1 MVFQKRAARVTGLSV
16 MMRAASRPQFPH
28 LSTGKKVVSGLR
40 GRRPSRVSPLW
51 VPEGCFPSPAWMM
64 SLSHVISGPLFFSP
78 LFCPHVISGPP
89 PRDFWSSLFL
99 PLVSGSAPNVISNPS
114 HVVSGPPCA
123 FQTPS
128 YVISR
133 SILPLHVVSSPPS
146 LLTCSAVPWDERV
159 IPQASGIS
167 IPFFF
172 QLLPWSVRRGRR
184 GLRLRQG
191 GHIWRLIWAPSWH
204 KASGTGWES

>member
-1 MVFQKRAARVTGLSV
+1 
-16 MMRAASRPQFPH
+16 
-28 LSTGKKVVSGLR
+28 
-40 GRRPSRVSPLW
+40 
-51 VPEGCFPSPAWMM
+51 M